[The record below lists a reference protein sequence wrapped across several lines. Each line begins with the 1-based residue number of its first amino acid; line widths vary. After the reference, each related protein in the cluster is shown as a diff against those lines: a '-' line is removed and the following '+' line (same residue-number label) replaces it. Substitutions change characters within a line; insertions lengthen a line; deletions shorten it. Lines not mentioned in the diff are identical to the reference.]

1 MAHVQLTTD
10 VKNFEYS
17 KMATEATGYN
27 HFRYPT
33 LTRPSSTTGVLVIGG
48 NQNYLKIQAFNEGT
62 PAGSAAAT
70 SVIYGWNFC
79 SSKMIW
85 VPQMLWSGGISFP
98 SSAVA
103 LPFASSSRAGFFG
116 TTAPVVNSA
125 DSNSKRLQFVSD
137 APGATL
143 IVDCVGAQFIEFIAY
158 ASTATAVGDLHI
170 LSSSF

>member
-17 KMATEATGYN
+17 KMATGVAGYDY
-27 HFRYPT
+27 FRHPT

-48 NQNYLKIQAFNEGT
+48 NQNYLKVRVFNESNT
-62 PAGSAAAT
+62 AGANN
-70 SVIYGWNFC
+70 VIYGWNFC

-85 VPQMLWSGGISFP
+85 VPQLLWQGTIAFP
-98 SSAVA
+98 NPAVN
-103 LPFASSSRAGFFG
+103 LPFANSSRAGNF
-116 TTAPVVNSA
+116 TTTSPVVTGG
-125 DSNSKRLQFVSD
+125 DVNSKRLQFVSD
-137 APGATL
+137 GPGATL

-158 ASTATAVGDLHI
+158 ASTASAVGDLHI